1 MDEAR
6 ALLGWRFVR
15 VVLLALGLWLAIG
28 EALDF
33 RGPDPA
39 VPRHV
44 LEEPS
49 EQDLGP
55 KGCAPFC

>member
-6 ALLGWRFVR
+6 ALLVWRFLR
-15 VVLLALGLWLAIG
+15 VLLLALALWLAI
-28 EALDF
+28 EALEV
-33 RGPDPA
+33 RGPDPE

-44 LEEPS
+44 LEGPS

>member
-1 MDEAR
+1 MDES
-6 ALLGWRFVR
+6 GWRFLR
-15 VVLLALGLWLAIG
+15 IVLLALALLLAI
-28 EALDF
+28 EMVDF
-33 RGPDPA
+33 RDPDPD

-44 LEEPS
+44 LEGPS